1 MNEEFLHYIWKF
13 RLFPQQQLSTITGE
27 SLQIVKTG
35 EYNHDAG
42 PDFFNAKLK
51 IGATEWAGNV
61 EIHIN
66 TSDWLKHKHTKD
78 KAYSNI
84 ILHVVYNND
93 VDLSDYQT
101 QAFHTLELKN
111 ILAPSLLQKYNSFK
125 NSQDWIPCERS
136 IHRVPD
142 MIKQNWLSR
151 LLVERLEEKANI
163 IQQKLE
169 LTTMNWEA
177 CLYEMIAKNFG
188 FNVNAVPFEM
198 LSKALPFFV
207 LQKHKNSLLQLEA
220 LVFGT
225 AGMLQQNYNDN
236 YLQAL
241 QNEYQF
247 LQKKYKFQP
256 MEKHL
261 WKFLRLRPA
270 NFPSIRLAQFAAL
283 LNQTEHL
290 FSKILHIDD
299 IKNLEK
305 LLNVEASLYWKSHFV
320 PDKVSKKSIK
330 KLGKLAISS
339 IIINTIVPL
348 LFVYGKK
355 MGQEQFVDRAL
366 KFLDVIKPENNSKI
380 APFASLGFDIQS
392 AYESQGL
399 LQLKNTYCAHKRCL
413 QCAIGNNLLKN

>member
-13 RLFPQQQLSTITGE
+13 RLFPQHQLTTISGE
-27 SLQIVKTG
+27 SLQIVKPG
-35 EYNHDAG
+35 EYNSDAG

-51 IGATEWAGNV
+51 IGTTEWAGNV

-66 TSDWLKHKHTKD
+66 ASDWLKHHHTKD
-78 KAYSNI
+78 KAYANI

-93 VDLSDYQT
+93 IALTGYQSHS
-101 QAFHTLELKN
+101 FHTLELKN
-111 ILAPSLLQKYNSFK
+111 ILAPSLLQKYDSIK
-125 NSQDWIPCERS
+125 NSHDWIPCERS
-136 IHRVPD
+136 IHRVPNL
-142 MIKQNWLSR
+142 IKQNWINR
-151 LLVERLEEKANI
+151 LLVERLEEKASL
-163 IQQKLE
+163 IQQKLQ
-169 LTTMNWEA
+169 LNTMNWEA
-177 CLYEMIAKNFG
+177 CLYEMLAKNFG

-207 LQKHKNSLLQLEA
+207 LQRHKNSLLQLEA

-225 AGMLQQNYNDN
+225 AGMLQQNFHDN

-241 QNEYQF
+241 QNEYLF
-247 LQKKYKFQP
+247 LQKKHKLIP

-270 NFPSIRLAQFAAL
+270 NFPSIRLAQFAAIL
-283 LNQTEHL
+283 HQTEHL

-299 IKNLEK
+299 LKYLRK
-305 LLNVEASLYWKSHFV
+305 LLNVEVSTYWKNHFV
-320 PDKVSKKSIK
+320 PDKSSKKSVK
-330 KLGKLAISS
+330 KLGKSAFES
-339 IIINTIVPL
+339 IVINTIVPL

-355 MGQEQFVDRAL
+355 MGQELYVDRAL
-366 KFLDVIKPENNSKI
+366 KFLELIKPENNSKI
-380 APFASLGFDIQS
+380 GPFKSLGFVLHS

-399 LQLKNTYCAHKRCL
+399 LQLKNNYCTHKRCL